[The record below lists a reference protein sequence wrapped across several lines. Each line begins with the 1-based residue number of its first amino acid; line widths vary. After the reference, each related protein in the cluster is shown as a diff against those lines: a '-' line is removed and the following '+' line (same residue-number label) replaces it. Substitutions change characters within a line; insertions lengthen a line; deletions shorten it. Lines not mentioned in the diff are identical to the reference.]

1 MQPNLNANGSVHARK
16 EQELKLQEPD
26 HAYIQNNT
34 PKSNFP
40 ELSGRVVDSYSK
52 RPGYDVKRQRFG
64 ELFYSNPKKSSNTV
78 S

>member
-16 EQELKLQEPD
+16 EQEPKLQEPG
-26 HAYIQNNT
+26 HIHIQNNT
-34 PKSNFP
+34 PKSNFT
-40 ELSGRVVDSYSK
+40 ELSGRVIDSSSK